1 MNLNFDTKEISKIS
15 YQEDLLI
22 LDLPSAAPN
31 RIINCSI
38 QDRPGQTELSCV

>member
-1 MNLNFDTKEISKIS
+1 MNLNFDTKVS

-31 RIINCSI
+31 RINNCSI
-38 QDRPGQTELSCV
+38 QDSPGQTELSCV